1 MPEWKTLEKDLGN
14 WMQSLATSD
23 ELMFRNCN
31 QAIAGFPFDGFRS
44 DGMIT
49 DGKTLVAI
57 EVEAGQMHP
66 DTNVGKYWL
75 LYDEYKKYKKIILFH
90 IYTPDYSSYGWRKEL
105 AEFYAGKMGAELQF
119 EYILMDYRS
128 SKDYNETIDI
138 IKESILG
145 LLKKEFKQ
153 LKKGK

>member
-1 MPEWKTLEKDLGN
+1 MPEWKTLEKDLSR

-105 AEFYAGKMGAELQF
+105 AEFYAEKMKAEIPID
-119 EYILMDYRS
+119 YVLMDFRGSENYS
-128 SKDYNETIDI
+128 TTINI
-138 IKESILG
+138 IKSKIRERIRL
-145 LLKKEFKQ
+145 EFNMTA
-153 LKKGK
+153 